1 MQRKMLKSKIHRAT
15 VTDANLH
22 YQGSIT
28 IDADLMDDGDIW
40 EFERVDIWNVT
51 NGNRFSTYALA
62 GERGSGTICIN
73 GAAAHKAS
81 PGDLVIIASFAW
93 MDEDEAQILRPRI
106 IQVDRDNKAVRSE
119 EKHFEDIR
127 VVNMLM

>member
-93 MDEDEAQILRPRI
+93 MDEDEAQILQPRI
-106 IQVDRDNKAVRSE
+106 VQVDKDNKPVRP
-119 EKHFEDIR
+119 KGRHFKDIR

>member
-1 MQRKMLKSKIHRAT
+1 MLKAKIHRAT

-28 IDADLMDDGDIW
+28 IDADLMDEADIW
-40 EFERVDIWNVT
+40 EYEKVEIWNVT

-62 GERGSGTICIN
+62 GERGSGVICIN

-81 PGDLVIIASFAW
+81 HGDLIIIANFAW
-93 MDEDEAQILRPRI
+93 MDEDEAQILKPKI
-106 IQVDRDNKAVRSE
+106 IHVDKDNKPIRPK
-119 EKHFEDIR
+119 EKKFEDIR

>member
-22 YQGSIT
+22 YRGSIT
-28 IDADLMDDGDIW
+28 LDADLMDDADIL
-40 EFERVDIWNVT
+40 EYERVEIWNVT
-51 NGNRFSTYALA
+51 NGNRFSTYAIS
-62 GERGSGTICIN
+62 GTRGSGTVCIN

-81 PGDLVIIASFAW
+81 PGDIIIIASFAW
-93 MDEDEAQILRPRI
+93 MDEDEAHIMRPRI
-106 IQVDRDNKAVRSE
+106 IQVDGENRPIHQEGEPRD
-119 EKHFEDIR
+119 DIR